1 LSRKIKPLKTD
12 KRTKP
17 SLLASLLALMLPGC
31 SPTRVVMVPPGQP
44 VRLAE
49 NVKAHVWAKDA
60 EGKVVRSRNR
70 VTISEGW
77 YVLPKE

>member
-1 LSRKIKPLKTD
+1 MKTAR
-12 KRTKP
+12 RTT
-17 SLLASLLALMLPGC
+17 LLWLASMPAWLLLGC
-31 SPTRVVMVPPGQP
+31 TPTRVVMVPPGQS

-49 NVKAHVWAKDA
+49 SVKAKVWAKDA
-60 EGKVVRSRNR
+60 EGKVVKSRNK